1 MVGFPSTFFHPSRS
15 VSIGFAALRPNFVT
29 LLFATRH
36 SLSSMVHANS
46 DGPGGCGTAA
56 ATISPDYPAIYFQF
70 RVTDEQGQWP
80 NISWCQRESDRSA
93 SDRTIND
100 KVRALSDPCAATI
113 WGFANAL
120 RYEIDHL
127 RDARQFFPR
136 LARFHSPGALGR
148 IDREPFVQ
156 SDGPYIS
163 ERKRI
168 EELPPPFVRS
178 RHAARQVVQYLLDG
192 LYAVGSIGTDDA
204 GWAALE
210 PSSHIESVHGD
221 AATLDM
227 PLTIWNDAA
236 TKIERKA
243 LHGLAPLTDA
253 A

>member
-100 KVRALSDPCAATI
+100 KVRALSDPCAVTI

-148 IDREPFVQ
+148 IDREPFV
-156 SDGPYIS
+156 
-163 ERKRI
+163 
-168 EELPPPFVRS
+168 RS

-192 LYAVGSIGTDDA
+192 LYAVGSIGTEDA